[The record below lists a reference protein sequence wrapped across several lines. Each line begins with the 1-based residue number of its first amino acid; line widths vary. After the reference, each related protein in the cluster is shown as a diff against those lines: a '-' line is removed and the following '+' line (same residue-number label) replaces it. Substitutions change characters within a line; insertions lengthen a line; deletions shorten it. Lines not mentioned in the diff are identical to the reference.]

1 MVAAHE
7 FGHALGLA
15 HSSDAEALMYPWYQG
30 YTDNFKLPQDDVSG
44 IQSLY
49 GASNKTLAF
58 LKQSPQTFKCIVKT
72 IQTFVFL
79 PGSPTLLLNY
89 F

>member
-15 HSSDAEALMYPWYQG
+15 HSSNTDALMYPWYQG
-30 YTDNFKLPQDDVSG
+30 YLDGFKLPYDDVAG

-49 GASNKTLAF
+49 GMFEVTFISNRESEKVA
-58 LKQSPQTFKCIVKT
+58 I
-72 IQTFVFL
+72 ID
-79 PGSPTLLLNY
+79 NN
-89 F
+89 